1 MEQKIIS
8 DSVPAV
14 MKKNKKPKVSENV
27 KKVKERIIHSNTL
40 LQLYKGK
47 EKEMEQYT
55 TELANLKEKLSKSD
69 SQLFVL
75 NKENDDI
82 QQLRR
87 ENDEFSKK
95 IRVLET
101 LKGRLEHKI
110 NENKLAKML
119 SENERHEIIKLKKDL
134 EI

>member
-95 IRVLET
+95 IRVLEAALAAGIFHRKEVPIEKVKKL
-101 LKGRLEHKI
+101 LKHNDILIRNVD
-110 NENKLAKML
+110 NE
-119 SENERHEIIKLKKDL
+119 
-134 EI
+134 